1 MLPRD
6 LDWRNYNV
14 LRGEGRLLVRGS
26 SGNTSGRSVSF
37 NPREIEYRLLPLVQ
51 VKPDFVIPYVLCW
64 RVPGAI
70 HRIQI
75 NPSVHHH
82 QQQQHQLQHH
92 YQQHRQRRRHFEGVP
107 RTRPA
112 PPPSTEHR
120 FAYGA
125 PQRDILADFGMETR
139 VDRFVA
145 NRNEDTRYVKYL
157 TFIELKYIDLRLYLN
172 SIANIFS

>member
-6 LDWRNYNV
+6 LGWRNYNV

-26 SGNTSGRSVSF
+26 SGNTNSRSASF
-37 NPREIEYRLLPLVQ
+37 SPREIEYRLLPLVQ

-75 NPSVHHH
+75 NPSIVHHHHHHHHHH
-82 QQQQHQLQHH
+82 QQQQHQQHH
-92 YQQHRQRRRHFEGVP
+92 QQQQFQQHRQRRRHFEGAS

-120 FAYGA
+120 RPAYGA
-125 PQRDILADFGMETR
+125 QRDILVDSGMETR
-139 VDRFVA
+139 
-145 NRNEDTRYVKYL
+145 
-157 TFIELKYIDLRLYLN
+157 
-172 SIANIFS
+172 

>member
-6 LDWRNYNV
+6 LGWRNYNV

-26 SGNTSGRSVSF
+26 SSNTNRRSVSF

-64 RVPGAI
+64 RVPSAI

-75 NPSVHHH
+75 NPSVVHHHHH
-82 QQQQHQLQHH
+82 QQQQQQQQHQQPQHQQPHH

-125 PQRDILADFGMETR
+125 QRDILAGSGMETR
-139 VDRFVA
+139 
-145 NRNEDTRYVKYL
+145 
-157 TFIELKYIDLRLYLN
+157 
-172 SIANIFS
+172 

>member
-6 LDWRNYNV
+6 LGWRNYNV

-26 SGNTSGRSVSF
+26 SGNTNGRSVSF

-75 NPSVHHH
+75 NPSVVHHHH
-82 QQQQHQLQHH
+82 QQQQQQQQQQHQRQQPQHH
-92 YQQHRQRRRHFEGVP
+92 YQQHRQRRRHFEGAP

-125 PQRDILADFGMETR
+125 QRDILADSGMETR
-139 VDRFVA
+139 
-145 NRNEDTRYVKYL
+145 
-157 TFIELKYIDLRLYLN
+157 
-172 SIANIFS
+172 

>member
-6 LDWRNYNV
+6 LGWRNYNV

-26 SGNTSGRSVSF
+26 SGNTNGRSVSF
-37 NPREIEYRLLPLVQ
+37 NPREIEYRLLPLVH

-75 NPSVHHH
+75 NPSVVHHHH
-82 QQQQHQLQHH
+82 QQQQQQQQHQRQQPQHH
-92 YQQHRQRRRHFEGVP
+92 YQQHRQRRRHFEGAP

-125 PQRDILADFGMETR
+125 QRDILADSGMETR
-139 VDRFVA
+139 VERIVA
-145 NRNEDTRYVKYL
+145 NRNEDTSR
-157 TFIELKYIDLRLYLN
+157 
-172 SIANIFS
+172 